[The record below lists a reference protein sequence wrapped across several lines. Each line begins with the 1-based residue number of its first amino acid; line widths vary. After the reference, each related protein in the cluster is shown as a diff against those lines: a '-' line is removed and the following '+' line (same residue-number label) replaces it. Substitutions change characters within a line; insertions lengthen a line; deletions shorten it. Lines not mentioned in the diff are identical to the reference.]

1 MAKFDKDKYR
11 ESISTVDESGN
22 RVWVYPKK
30 PKGKLTN
37 WRKIVAYSIVAFFA
51 AAPFIKV
58 NGLPLILMNVV
69 ERKFVIF
76 GSIFWPQDF
85 VIFAVGF
92 IVSIVFLVLFT
103 VIYGRIF
110 CGWVCP
116 QTIFMEFIFRRIEYL
131 IEGDYTKQKKLNRMD
146 WNAEKIFKK
155 TLKHTIFAF
164 VAFLT
169 ANLLLAYVISVDELY
184 KIITDPI
191 GAHKMGLL
199 IITVFSAV
207 FYWIFAFFREQVCI
221 IACPYGRLQGAFL
234 DKDSVVVA
242 YDHVRGEE
250 RGPLR
255 KNEERTQGDCIDCK
269 QCVHVCPTGIDIRN
283 GTQLECINCTACIDE
298 CDSIMDM
305 IGKPK
310 KLIGYFSENNIEKKE
325 KFKFSGRV
333 IAYSTVL
340 VVLLGFLGG
349 LLMTR
354 EVVDVA
360 ILRSKGLTYTKTA
373 EGDFQNVFE
382 IKIINKSV
390 NEIPLSIKL
399 ENREGKV
406 KLVGHHIVVPSSAM
420 ATAKII
426 VTLTPQQMDGMETE
440 LEFGFYDDK
449 GEKIIEEE
457 SVFLGPYNLRKK

>member
-1 MAKFDKDKYR
+1 MADFNKDEFR
-11 ESISTVDESGN
+11 ESISTVDANGD

-37 WRKIVAYSIVAFFA
+37 WRKIVAYSIVAFFSI
-51 AAPFIKV
+51 APFIKM

-85 VIFAVGF
+85 IIFAVAF

-155 TLKHTIFAF
+155 TLKHLIFAF

-184 KIITDPI
+184 IIITDPI
-191 GAHKMGLL
+191 GDHKLGLL
-199 IITVFSAV
+199 IICIFSGV
-207 FYWIFAFFREQVCI
+207 LYWIFAFFREQVCI

-242 YDHVRGEE
+242 YDHKRGEQ
-250 RGPLR
+250 RGKLR
-255 KNEERTQGDCIDCK
+255 KNEERTIGDCIDCK

-305 IGKPK
+305 IDKPRN
-310 KLIGYFSENNIEKKE
+310 LIGYFSENNIEKKE

-333 IAYSTVL
+333 IAYSIVL
-340 VVLLGFLGG
+340 VLLLAFLGG
-349 LLMTR
+349 LLMSR
-354 EVVDVA
+354 EVIDVA
-360 ILRSKGLTYTKTA
+360 ILRSKNLTYTKTD
-373 EGDFQNVFE
+373 EGNYLNVFE
-382 IKIINKSV
+382 LKIINKSV
-390 NEIPLSIKL
+390 QEIPLTIKL
-399 ENREGKV
+399 ENKDGEIQ
-406 KLVGHHIVVPSSAM
+406 LVGHAIVVPESGM
-420 ATAKII
+420 TEAKII
-426 VTLTPQQMDGMETE
+426 VTLAPEELDGLKTK
-440 LEFGFYDDK
+440 LEFGLYNNQ
-449 GEKIIEEE
+449 GEKIIQGE
-457 SVFLGPYNLRKK
+457 SEFLGPFSLRKK